1 MQDIPDPYETH
12 EADAVGE
19 AVEELCYHF
28 ADFLKRLSQ
37 PNTPLRA
44 LDFSVTPPKWGRLG
58 VTHNMPMENHKRRT

>member
-44 LDFSVTPPKWGRLG
+44 LDFSVTPPK
-58 VTHNMPMENHKRRT
+58 